1 MEASYGE
8 GVGVAP
14 PKCKCNRN
22 RNRRSFDCAFDDE
35 AVKCSLRVCDLI
47 DFPKTSIDG
56 KSWENRNGDRCGI
69 RAGCGLS
76 YLRSD
81 EFWDRLVE
89 IQKSHTLSG

>member
-1 MEASYGE
+1 MM
-8 GVGVAP
+8 GVP
-14 PKCKCNRN
+14 ILKKNM
-22 RNRRSFDCAFDDE
+22 RRHVRGAFDF
-35 AVKCSLRVCDLI
+35 AALRSEFVTLLI
-47 DFPKTSIDG
+47 SSKTSIVG

-89 IQKSHTLSG
+89 KFKKSQPLRVRMTA